1 MGYLTTYL
9 AAYGTV
15 SLPTLLLILYFTDH
29 FHPFR
34 FLRESSPYAWAMTGI
49 GLCIG
54 MSVSGAAWGI
64 YITGAS
70 ILGAGVRAPRITT
83 KSLISII
90 FCEVTAIYGVII
102 SIVFSA
108 KINGSLGEEGLWTRD
123 NYFTGKS
130 LHCARGE
137 LHLLH
142 QRHGST
148 SAHPPVSSGHLI
160 FWGGITTGLCN
171 LIGGASVGITGA
183 NAAVA
188 DAADGQLF
196 IKSECNQGDSW
207 RYCKLLTL
215 FSALP
220 SVASL
225 LQSSS
230 LR

>member
-15 SLPTLLLILYFTDH
+15 SLPTLLLILYFTDN

-83 KSLISII
+83 KNLISII

-123 NYFTGKS
+123 NYFTG
-130 LHCARGE
+130 
-137 LHLLH
+137 
-142 QRHGST
+142 
-148 SAHPPVSSGHLI
+148 HLI

-196 IKSECNQGDSW
+196 IKILIVEIFSSIIPMFGLIVA
-207 RYCKLLTL
+207 LLMT
-215 FSALP
+215 
-220 SVASL
+220 ASTKEFA
-225 LQSSS
+225 
-230 LR
+230 

>member
-9 AAYGTV
+9 AAYGMV
-15 SLPTLLLILYFTDH
+15 SLPTLLLILYFTDN

-83 KSLISII
+83 KNLISII

-130 LHCARGE
+130 LRAAFPRPTAWLTLCT
-137 LHLLH
+137 L
-142 QRHGST
+142 
-148 SAHPPVSSGHLI
+148 PVSSGHLI

-196 IKSECNQGDSW
+196 IKSECKGVD
-207 RYCKLLTL
+207 
-215 FSALP
+215 
-220 SVASL
+220 
-225 LQSSS
+225 
-230 LR
+230 LRTIAHD